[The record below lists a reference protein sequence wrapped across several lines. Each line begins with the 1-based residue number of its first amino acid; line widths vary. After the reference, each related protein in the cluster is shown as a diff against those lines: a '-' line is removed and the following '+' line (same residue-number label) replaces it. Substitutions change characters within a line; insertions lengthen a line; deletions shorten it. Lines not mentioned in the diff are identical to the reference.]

1 MAVSSVEI
9 HPSVQAPAVETIEAR
24 RVDKWGRIKHWWKLY
39 LDAVRRE
46 PTDEEKAEWQTFGF

>member
-1 MAVSSVEI
+1 MSSVGI

-24 RVDKWGRIKHWWKLY
+24 RIDKWGRIKHWWKLY